1 MQYYPEDFKKAMV
14 VKMTAPGAQSA
25 TSLAKETD
33 IPQSTLSRWLRSYAT
48 VPLKGKAMRQRR
60 PQEWSAEEKL
70 EAILGYERS
79 SEEKRGVFL
88 RQKGLHGRLWRS
100 GKRKCWRA

>member
-70 EAILGYERS
+70 EALLGDRTRTRS
-79 SEEKRGVFL
+79 VFDFM
-88 RQKGLHGRLWRS
+88 RRLWRS